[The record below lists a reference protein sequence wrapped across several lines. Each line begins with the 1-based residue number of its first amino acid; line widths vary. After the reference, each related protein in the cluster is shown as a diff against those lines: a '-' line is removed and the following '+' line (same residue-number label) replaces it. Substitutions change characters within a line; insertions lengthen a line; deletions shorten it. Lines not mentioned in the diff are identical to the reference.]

1 MGKQEYITEEEKV
14 KCRKIMEVYKEL
26 YEESDL
32 LVLDA
37 GRYGFV
43 KLQYYRE
50 SDGFENV
57 KTYTESRKLFEDL
70 WDEWLFI
77 YVLKSVEG
85 TPMQEREYEEIIA
98 SLPAERQKVIM
109 EMRSYFADKVKVSI
123 E

>member
-57 KTYTESRKLFEDL
+57 KTYTESRILFEDL
-70 WDEWLFI
+70 WDEWFFTCL
-77 YVLKSVEG
+77 LKSVEG
-85 TPMQEREYEEIIA
+85 TPMQEREYGEIYA
-98 SLPAERQKVIM
+98 SLPVERQREIM
-109 EMRSYFADKVKVSI
+109 EMRSYFADKAKVSI

>member
-70 WDEWLFI
+70 WEEWLFI

-109 EMRSYFADKVKVSI
+109 EMRSYFADKAKVSI